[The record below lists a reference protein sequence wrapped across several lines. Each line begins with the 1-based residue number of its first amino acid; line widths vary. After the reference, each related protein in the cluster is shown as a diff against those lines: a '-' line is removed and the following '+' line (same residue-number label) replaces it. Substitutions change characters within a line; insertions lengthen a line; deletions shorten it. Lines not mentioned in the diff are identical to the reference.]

1 MKAVLF
7 MKELGIKMKRIA
19 ELLPIS
25 KSTIYR
31 RTKVKKQ
38 EEQRLLSH
46 SFKDADF
53 NTLLKQRINQIALKY
68 PFYGY
73 RRIYALLR
81 REGITVNHKK
91 VYRIYKELNLQR
103 PKKKK
108 KMRRGLIES
117 MPALRLTKPIYPN
130 AVWVTDFVHDSL
142 INNRPLRIL
151 IIQDAYTKKVVGY
164 RIDRSITAEDV
175 VDTFKEAISV
185 YGKLHVLRSDNG
197 PEFRS
202 KLLNSFLNTNRIT
215 HEFIEKGKPYQNGI
229 AESFMD
235 KLRDEC
241 LNLNMF
247 RNIEEAKEVIENY
260 INFYNNERPHSSLNY
275 RTPIE
280 FERSLA
286 II

>member
-7 MKELGIKMKRIA
+7 MKKLNIKTKRIA
-19 ELLPIS
+19 QLLPIS

-31 RTKVKKQ
+31 RTKVEKQ
-38 EEQRLLSH
+38 EKQELH
-46 SFKDADF
+46 SNSPKSSSF
-53 NTLLKQRINQIALKY
+53 NNLLKQRINQIALKY

-73 RRIYALLR
+73 RRIYVLLR

-108 KMRRGLIES
+108 KRRRGLIES
-117 MPALRLTKPIYPN
+117 IPALKLTKHIYPN

-142 INNRPLRIL
+142 INNRTLIIL

-175 VDTFKEAISV
+175 LDTFKKAISV
-185 YGKLHVLRSDNG
+185 YGRPHILRSDNG
-197 PEFRS
+197 PGFRS
-202 KLLNSFLNTNRIT
+202 QLLNSFLNTNRII

-247 RNIEEAKEVIENY
+247 KNIEEAREVIKNY
-260 INFYNNERPHSSLNY
+260 INFYNSERPHSSLNY